1 MSRGSKSATGDPGGD
16 VARPGSARLTS
27 ATGGGTDGTVELL
40 AIVAH
45 PDDAELLCGGTLARA
60 ADQGYRTGIL
70 DLTGG
75 EAGSWGDPGTRQA
88 EAARAGAVLGVV
100 ARRSAMLPD
109 GALED
114 TPEARA
120 IVAGHIR
127 ELRPRAVIL
136 QWLEGRHPDHVAASR
151 LGYNACYV
159 AGLRNADVRG
169 EPWRPLKVLY
179 TLSYREDAP
188 KPTFVVDIT
197 AQMERKLQAIFAFG
211 TQFEGKSAMGEVF
224 GGGDR
229 PLREQILAHHA
240 HYGSLIRRPYGE
252 PFWTR
257 ETMRVDDVV
266 ALEVNSI

>member
-1 MSRGSKSATGDPGGD
+1 MSSKKTGNATGD
-16 VARPGSARLTS
+16 VASLAAEGPTA
-27 ATGGGTDGTVELL
+27 AGGTDGTVDLL

-60 ADQGYRTGIL
+60 ADQGYRVGIL

-75 EAGSWGDPGTRQA
+75 EAGSFGDPATRQA
-88 EAARAGAVLGVV
+88 EAARAAGILGVV
-100 ARRSAMLPD
+100 VRRSVMLPD
-109 GALED
+109 GALDD

-127 ELRPRAVIL
+127 DLRPTTVIL
-136 QWLEGRHPDHVAASR
+136 QWLEGRHPDHVAASH
-151 LGYNACYV
+151 LGYNACYM

-169 EPWRPLKVLY
+169 QPCRPRKVLY

-188 KPTFVVDIT
+188 KPTFVVDVT

-211 TQFEGKSAMGEVF
+211 TQFEGKTAMGEVF
-224 GGGDR
+224 GGGER